1 MPFLLDEIIKNL
13 MKMAE
18 QTVRLHRKYEVFD
31 QELFWP
37 KWNVELLNAAIDANT
52 FSLNSPISNLCAL
65 LIGFE

>member
-1 MPFLLDEIIKNL
+1 
-13 MKMAE
+13 MAE

-31 QELFWP
+31 QELFWS